1 VDDDHHDDDDLSR
14 GTSVLVPPS
23 YSILSGR
30 ACRDHGLDKSL
41 SEASRQ
47 LSSCMKATLNLGEL
61 DAEHATKAHHAFGGG
76 AGGAGGGSVRDI
88 LRLPSRQLD
97 TSVELPSRDEVGFHH
112 PHHQRPPSSVDY
124 EYSRE
129 SQSSRMGGMGG
140 MGGSASASSVNYE
153 NSRASVHY
161 ESSRE
166 EASLSAMDS
175 RVLGGARGGGGG
187 GGGSGGSGGG
197 GGRSQVAVRVRG
209 GGGGG
214 HGDDGGGNSGD
225 SGGSGDEAPISSALE
240 DAKRLRGLVSKMARN
255 MHNKSLT
262 IRAFPTSSP
271 LPTLPD
277 HAHHASHVSGGR
289 QLLNRTYGNSSSTG
303 SLLYGSSR
311 NK

>member
-1 VDDDHHDDDDLSR
+1 MLQGALKLLRTSSTFNGRLSAFDNMLCIDLLGSPVGR
-14 GTSVLVPPS
+14 RAIND
-23 YSILSGR
+23 YFSGSL
-30 ACRDHGLDKSL
+30 GSLDSL
-41 SEASRQ
+41 
-47 LSSCMKATLNLGEL
+47 
-61 DAEHATKAHHAFGGG
+61 GGM
-76 AGGAGGGSVRDI
+76 S
-88 LRLPSRQLD
+88 
-97 TSVELPSRDEVGFHH
+97 
-112 PHHQRPPSSVDY
+112 
-124 EYSRE
+124 
-129 SQSSRMGGMGG
+129 MGG

-187 GGGSGGSGGG
+187 GGGGGGSGGG

-209 GGGGG
+209 GGGSG

-240 DAKRLRGLVSKMARN
+240 DAKRLCGLVSKMARN

-262 IRAFPTSSP
+262 KRAFPTPTSSP
-271 LPTLPD
+271 LPSLPD